1 MRPPPHPAPRTPHTL
16 CIAEGTPRAS
26 ASDQRIGNRDTPVGG
41 ERGVQKAC
49 YCKGAARPE
58 AWLLRVTAGIMV
70 PTERKRLGSV
80 LRGQS
85 RDSSQGRLE
94 SSPGLTS
101 ETHLSNRTGYC
112 PDESAYQQAWCLPM
126 VAIFI

>member
-1 MRPPPHPAPRTPHTL
+1 M
-16 CIAEGTPRAS
+16 
-26 ASDQRIGNRDTPVGG
+26 
-41 ERGVQKAC
+41 QKAC